1 MTTPAE
7 VTIAYEY
14 PATPDDLWR
23 VAADWRCL
31 EEASRG
37 LLRYG
42 ELPPGQIV
50 AGQSLVVDISLFGLG
65 PWFPWT
71 IIIDTLDPARRLMR
85 SIEFGGAARW
95 WLHDMEVEETPRGA
109 VLRER
114 IQIDAGR
121 LTQGYAL
128 FASALYRRRHGPRKR
143 MLGVGAGGLGRRE
156 TAATPL
162 S

>member
-1 MTTPAE
+1 MKTPA
-7 VTIAYEY
+7 VVSIAYEY
-14 PATPDDLWR
+14 SASADDLWR

-31 EEASRG
+31 KEASRG

-42 ELPPGQIV
+42 DLPAGQIV
-50 AGQSLVVDISLFGLG
+50 AGQSLVVDISLFGLS

-71 IIIDTLDPARRLMR
+71 IIIDTLDPVRRMMR

-114 IQIDAGR
+114 IEIDAGP

-128 FASALYRRRHGPRKR
+128 FANALYRRRHAPRKR
-143 MLGVGAGGLGRRE
+143 MLGVRDGWRDR
-156 TAATPL
+156 AARAL
-162 S
+162 RSG

>member
-1 MTTPAE
+1 MRTPA
-7 VTIAYEY
+7 VVSISYEY
-14 PATPDDLWR
+14 PVSADDLWR

-31 EEASRG
+31 EQASRG

-42 ELPPGQIV
+42 PLPAGKIL
-50 AGQSLVVDISLFGLG
+50 AGQSLVVDISLFGLS

-71 IIIDTLDPARRLMR
+71 IIIDTLDPERRLMR

-114 IQIDAGR
+114 IQIDAGP
-121 LTQGYAL
+121 LTFGYAL
-128 FASALYRRRHGPRKR
+128 FANALYRRRHGPRKR
-143 MLGVGAGGLGRRE
+143 MLGLAAPRWLRR
-156 TAATPL
+156 AA
-162 S
+162 